1 MNKLRLGL
9 DQLRVESFPTEEKK
23 AGEGKGTVRGMAFTE
38 VGRPGCDGGW
48 TAADQDTCNAAVYT
62 CPECA
67 SPPQTFDLCEFTA
80 DCD

>member
-1 MNKLRLGL
+1 MKKLRLSL
-9 DQLRVESFPTEEKK
+9 EELRVESFATERE

-38 VGRPGCDGGW
+38 PGRLGCDGW
-48 TAADQDTCNAAVYT
+48 TGQFQETCNAAVYT

-67 SPPQTFDLCEFTA
+67 SPPQTFDVCEFTA